1 MFNKSQGSDENY
13 CQNEIVFENL
23 TINSESREMKRAKLV
38 KRYSDR
44 PFSVGWWLCFA
55 IIFFTYSISL
65 FGQVQDSFEST
76 EVAWHRVE
84 SDGQVITTAHRHD
97 SLVFH
102 HGKQSEYLELIAGQ
116 STHIHYAY
124 NTPHIRLIDELS
136 PSVWV
141 RANRNHVQI
150 IATVVLPRTFDPQT
164 KRPLEVQVYG
174 DAYTMAGSWQRLAIS
189 KIYSQL
195 KSKVPS
201 LRSQH
206 GPNVDAGQAY
216 IANIMLNTY
225 SAPGKLQLWIDEF
238 EMQTPRVTNNSLAP
252 ANFQQPSSSNSA
264 SFNENENQITIQESV
279 LMVNGFPFMPKV
291 IEHNGE
297 SLEFLQTLGF
307 NTVALKQFPAI
318 QQLETARRLGLKL
331 ITPPNLNNELT
342 ASANVSPILCWN
354 LGDSLKS
361 SDLTKIKNQTSQL
374 NQLPNAIHRPLIG
387 TIQSG
392 FQDIS
397 RYTDICQLS
406 WQPLFSGLS
415 IDHSTQQLFQAVGEL
430 RRGRNVWVKVPSQI
444 PGTVLQQQHALINS
458 QPEQNTQKR
467 LSTIIGYDQLSM
479 VVNRALALG
488 ARGIHIQS
496 LSRLDQTDEDTMQR
510 RRILERLN
518 NELDIIAPWIAA
530 GTTIGEVELNRD
542 DITVY
547 MTQTSR
553 ARLVWVFSNYAYQQ
567 IVSPPVYKQTLEF
580 KMSGVPVTYRPYHVS
595 YGGIQRLR
603 GSREASNIVSLTQE
617 SNVSRIVLTAD
628 PLVRDFIQRKI
639 YEHRNRTLQL
649 TYDMLQQEIMRLQP
663 LTRVRPP
670 KAATIESITRPYE
683 QAQAS
688 LQKARKHVSTNEW
701 DVAYQLLTNSEDLL
715 RQTQLAAWN
724 HTLGNQTQATGNPL
738 TLGITSL
745 PEYFMAER
753 QLRNSQ
759 WSANQLKAG
768 GMETLN
774 RLQAAGWQ
782 HHRHPNHTVQSLVE
796 LTPHFPREGTSSLR
810 IQAWTMEQS
819 STPSFLE
826 SPVWITSPKVSVQ
839 RGDVLHFRGW
849 VNITE
854 PLQHHG
860 DGLVIYD
867 SIGGITMA
875 DRFHHT
881 TGWQPFSLLRVAPE
895 DGSVQLTFALM
906 GLGEAMIDNISIQ
919 KQIRYPINASSIQL
933 SPSGNNF
940 PIMNDASR

>member
-23 TINSESREMKRAKLV
+23 TINSESREMKRAKLIQ
-38 KRYSDR
+38 RYSDR
-44 PFSVGWWLCFA
+44 PFSVGWWLCLA

-65 FGQVQDSFEST
+65 FGQVQDSFESA
-76 EVAWHRVE
+76 EIAWHRVE
-84 SDGQVITTAHRHD
+84 SDGQVIATAHRHD
-97 SLVFH
+97 TLVFH

-124 NTPHIRLIDELS
+124 DTPHIRLIDELN

-150 IATVVLPRTFDPQT
+150 IATVVLPRTVDPQT
-164 KRPLEVQVYG
+164 KKPLEVQVYG
-174 DAYTMAGSWQRLAIS
+174 DAYNTAGSWQKLTIP

-206 GPNVDAGQAY
+206 GPDVNAGQAY

-225 SAPGKLQLWIDEF
+225 SAPGKLQLWIDDF
-238 EMQTPRVTNNSLAP
+238 EMQTPRVINNSVAP
-252 ANFQQPSSSNSA
+252 ANYQQNPSSNSV

-297 SLEFLQTLGF
+297 PLEFLQRLGF
-307 NTVALKQFPAI
+307 NTISLKQFPTI

-354 LGDSLKS
+354 LGASLKS
-361 SDLTKIKNQTSQL
+361 SDLTRIKNQTSQL
-374 NQLPNAIHRPLIG
+374 NQLPNAIQRPVIG

-392 FQDIS
+392 FQNIS

-406 WQPLFSGLS
+406 WHPLFSGLS
-415 IDHSTQQLFQAVGEL
+415 IDHSTEQLFQAIGEL
-430 RRGRNVWVKVPSQI
+430 RRGRNIWVKVPSQI
-444 PGTVLQQQHALINS
+444 PGTVLHQQHALINS
-458 QPEQNTQKR
+458 QPERNTQKR
-467 LSTIIGYDQLSM
+467 LSTIISYDQLSM
-479 VVNRALALG
+479 VLNRALALG

-496 LSRLDQTDEDTMQR
+496 LSRLDQTDEDTLQR
-510 RRILERLN
+510 QRILERLN
-518 NELDIIAPWIAA
+518 HELDAIAPWIAG
-530 GTTIGEVELNRD
+530 GTTTGEIELNRD

-553 ARLVWVFSNYAYQQ
+553 ARLVWVFKNYAYQQ
-567 IVSPPVYKQTLEF
+567 IVSPPVHKQSLEF
-580 KMSGVPVTYRPYHVS
+580 TISGVPVTYRPYHVS
-595 YGGIQRLR
+595 YSGIERLR
-603 GSREASNIVSLTQE
+603 GSREASNIISLTKE
-617 SNVSRIVLTAD
+617 ANVSRIVLTAD
-628 PLVRDFIQRKI
+628 PLVRDFIQRAI
-639 YEHRNRTLQL
+639 YERRTRTLQL
-649 TYDMLQQEIMRLQP
+649 TYDMLQQELIRLHP
-663 LTRVRPP
+663 LTEVRPP
-670 KAATIESITRPYE
+670 KATTIESITRPYG

-701 DVAYQLLTNSEDLL
+701 DVAYQLLTNTEDLL

-724 HTLGNQTQATGNPL
+724 YTLGTQTPATGNPL

-768 GMETLN
+768 GMETLDQ
-774 RLQAAGWQ
+774 LQASGWQ
-782 HHRHPNHTVQSLVE
+782 HHRHPNHAVQSLVE
-796 LTPHFPREGTSSLR
+796 LTPHFPREGSSSLR
-810 IQAWTMEQS
+810 IQAWTAEPAV
-819 STPSFLE
+819 TPSFLE
-826 SPVWITSPKVSVQ
+826 SPVWITSPKVSVK
-839 RGDVLHFRGW
+839 RGDVLHLRGW
-849 VNITE
+849 INITE

-895 DGSVQLTFALM
+895 DGAVQLTFAFM
-906 GLGEAMIDNISIQ
+906 GLGEAMIDNVCIQ
-919 KQIRYPINASSIQL
+919 KQIRYPINPSSIQL
-933 SPSGNNF
+933 SPPGNNF
-940 PIMNDASR
+940 PMTNDVSR